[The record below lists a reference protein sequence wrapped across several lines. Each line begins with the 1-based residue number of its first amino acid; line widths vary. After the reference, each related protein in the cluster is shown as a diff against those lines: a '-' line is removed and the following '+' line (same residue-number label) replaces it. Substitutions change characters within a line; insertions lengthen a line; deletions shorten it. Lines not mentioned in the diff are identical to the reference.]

1 MKILGIVVEYN
12 PFHNG
17 HLYHL
22 EEARKMVKPDV
33 TVAVMSGNFVQRG
46 EPAIISKYARCE
58 VAIDQGVDLVLELPT
73 IFSIQDAGGF
83 ALGSVWTLELISATH
98 MVFGS
103 ETADLGILKT
113 TADILIHEPED
124 YTSSLKAHLKKGL
137 SFPNARKYALRDFLA
152 KEFGSLSE
160 RIEEIGRSNNILGL
174 EYITAI
180 KLLGS
185 QIDIGVVKRVGADDT
200 ETEFTG
206 EFSSATAIRNMLVAE
221 EWESVK
227 QSVPEASYAAL
238 RREFSS
244 GRGPVT
250 PESLETAIISLIRAS
265 TREKLSAI
273 YGFGEGLDARFKF
286 CADRCV
292 ALHDFLDCIKTKRFT
307 RTRISRTV
315 LNAVFGIEPTFVK
328 ESRACGPQF
337 LRVLGFNNRGRE
349 FLSCIKKGLSVPL
362 ITTPS
367 MWKKLLAKSQKREPG
382 IDAALFKKQLFLDFR
397 ASSLFEFLFPQRDTI
412 NGIMDFREPVQY
424 REE

>member
-46 EPAIISKYARCE
+46 EPAIINKYARCE
-58 VAIDQGVDLVLELPT
+58 VAIDQGVDLVIELPT

-83 ALGSVWTLELISATH
+83 ALGSVWTLDLIFATH

-103 ETADLGILKT
+103 ETADLEMLKT
-113 TADILIHEPED
+113 TADVLIHEPDD
-124 YTSSLKAHLKKGL
+124 YTSSLKTHLKKGL
-137 SFPNARKYALRDFLA
+137 SFPNARKFALRDFLA
-152 KEFGSLSE
+152 REFGPLSE

-185 QIDIGVVKRVGADDT
+185 QIDVSVVKRVGADDT

-206 EFSSATAIRNMLVAE
+206 EFSSATAIRNMIAAE
-221 EWESVK
+221 EWDRVK
-227 QSVPEASYAAL
+227 QSVPETSYAAL
-238 RREFSS
+238 RREFSA

-250 PESLETAIISLIRAS
+250 PESLETTIISLIRAN
-265 TREKLSAI
+265 TREKFSGI

-286 CADRCV
+286 CADRCT
-292 ALHDFLDCIKTKRFT
+292 ALHDLLDCIKTKRFT
-307 RTRISRTV
+307 RTRISRTI

-328 ESRACGPQF
+328 KSRACGPQF

-349 FLSCIKKGLSVPL
+349 FLSYVKKDLSVPL
-362 ITTPS
+362 ITTAS
-367 MWKKLLAKSQKREPG
+367 MWKKLLAKSQKGNLE
-382 IDAALFKKQLFLDFR
+382 IDAALFKEQLFLDFR
-397 ASSLFEFLFPQRDTI
+397 ASSLFGFLCPQRNTVD
-412 NGIMDFREPVQY
+412 GIMDFTEPVRY